1 MTASLS
7 SVYNDLLSKIK
18 DVTVLGTAEGIIHWD
33 METMMPPGAV
43 EQRSE
48 QLALLSRIHHKFATD
63 PEIGNLLNTIKSSSE
78 YEKLSQVEKR
88 NLYLI
93 NKSYHRTNKFARKT
107 SS

>member
-1 MTASLS
+1 MDNNIASI
-7 SVYNDLLSKIK
+7 YKELLSKIK

-48 QLALLSRIHHKFATD
+48 QLALMSRIQHQLATD
-63 PEIGNLLNTIKSSSE
+63 PKIGKLLKVLQSNPEAQS
-78 YEKLSQVEKR
+78 LGQVEKR

-93 NKSYHRTNKFARKT
+93 GKSYREQTLCQKN
-107 SS
+107 S